1 MTQLTEEHFHLID
14 SNKARRHEQ
23 LKKEQEVVFNSSA
36 LNLETKNKMIEFVKS
51 NSTYKLREVVRDF
64 FLDKGRQ

>member
-23 LKKEQEVVFNSSA
+23 LKKEQEVVFNSSD
-36 LNLETKNKMIEFVKS
+36 LNSETKNKMIEFVKS
-51 NSTYKLREVVRDF
+51 NSIHELRKVVKDF
-64 FLDKGRQ
+64 FSNKT

>member
-23 LKKEQEVVFNSSA
+23 LKKEQEVVFNSSD
-36 LNLETKNKMIEFVKS
+36 LNPKTKNKMIEFVKN

-64 FLDKGRQ
+64 FSDKGRQ

>member
-23 LKKEQEVVFNSSA
+23 LKKEQEVVFNSSD
-36 LNLETKNKMIEFVKS
+36 LNPETKNKMIEFVKS